1 MLGRAFR
8 FACFWL
14 AAVWCAAASAEP
26 LARAEI
32 EPFIM
37 PPYSLGEPVNEKGV
51 WSLLNS
57 GGAEA
62 GYVFET
68 APMAPLP
75 GFSGAPINLLVILDR
90 EGKFIDVRLINHN
103 EPIFVSGL
111 GEAPF
116 LKFLEQYRGHSINT
130 PMVVGTPYGEGAKG
144 SNLVY
149 LDGVT
154 KATASVRI
162 AHESVLAA
170 ALQVARE
177 KMQGVS
183 AAPPAF
189 PNLAHDEAMDW
200 NTLAAQGI
208 VARQTLTNRAVD
220 AAFKGTKWADDDP
233 EAADEPDGLYL
244 DLHVLDVGPP
254 SIARAVFDAE
264 TLKDI
269 ERFRALSPHD
279 ELLLVIDAGRHGLV
293 SENFVRNTAPDLLDA
308 EQDGL
313 PVALRDADM
322 LFTLNDG
329 VPEGTAMILRA
340 DRRLGFDPSRPWT
353 LKVKA
358 ARAHGMFQPE
368 IGSVDFTVHIKTPE
382 RFFSRPEI
390 TEPTPAWL
398 DAVNNRRGDLIVLT
412 LGLLALT
419 LALLARQSALAGAPL
434 FTPLRL
440 GILAAVTGFV
450 GWWGQGQL
458 SIVTVLGVIRT
469 AWEGGSFGFLAYDPF
484 SLVVWVFAIGGF
496 VLFGRAL
503 FCGWLC
509 PFGAMQEF
517 AHHLGRLLRLPKL
530 EPNAVWDHR
539 LKGVKY
545 LLLAGL
551 VATVFIAPD
560 RVDAVAE
567 IEPFKT
573 AVTTHFQR
581 EWWFVAY
588 AVFWLVLGMVTFKG
602 FCRYVCPL
610 GAVMAI
616 GGMVR
621 ARSFIPR
628 RAECGSP
635 CQLCKVKCN
644 YGAIKQNGAVTYSE
658 CFGCLDC
665 VTIHEDPKTCVP
677 EVLKGKRAA
686 RAQANGLRPVV
697 SWPGGLQ
704 PVPREPAE

>member
-1 MLGRAFR
+1 MLGRAIR
-8 FACFWL
+8 FLVVMVALF
-14 AAVWCAAASAEP
+14 AMSGARAEP
-26 LARAEI
+26 LLREAI
-32 EPFIM
+32 EPYIM

-62 GYVFET
+62 GFVFET
-68 APMAPLP
+68 EPMAPLP

-90 EGKFIDVRLINHN
+90 EGKFIDVRLLEHN

-130 PMVVGTPYGEGAKG
+130 PMIVGTPYGGATG
-144 SNLVY
+144 GTNLVR

-162 AHESVLAA
+162 AHETILAA

-189 PNLAHDEAMDW
+189 PDLEHDEALDW
-200 NTLAAQGI
+200 KTLVDQGI
-208 VARQTLTNRAVD
+208 VQRLTLANRAVD
-220 AAFKGTKWADDDP
+220 EAFKGTKFAHDDP
-233 EAADEPDGLYL
+233 EATDDPDGIYL
-244 DLHVLDVGPP
+244 DLFVLDVGAPA
-254 SIARAVFDAE
+254 IARAVFDDD

-269 ERFRALSPHD
+269 ARFTALSPHD
-279 ELLLVIDAGRHGLV
+279 ELLLVVDTGRHGLV
-293 SENFVRNTAPDLLDA
+293 SDAFVRNTAPDLLDA
-308 EQDGL
+308 VQDGL

-322 LFTLNDG
+322 LFTLKDD

-368 IGSVDFTVHIKTPE
+368 IGSVDFNVEITTPE
-382 RFFSRPEI
+382 RFFKKPEVI
-390 TEPTPAWL
+390 TPVPAWL
-398 DAVNNRRGDLIVLT
+398 EAIHNRKADLAILT
-412 LGLLALT
+412 IG
-419 LALLARQSALAGAPL
+419 LALLTAALWARQSALAGLAA
-434 FTPLRL
+434 FTPVRL
-440 GILAAVTGFV
+440 AILAVVIGFV

-458 SIVTVLGVIRT
+458 SIVTVLGTVR
-469 AWEGGSFGFLAYDPF
+469 AAVEGGSFAFLAYDPF
-484 SLVVWVFAIGGF
+484 SLAVWIVAIFGF

-517 AHHLGRLLRLPKL
+517 AHHLGRLLRLPRI
-530 EPNAVWDHR
+530 EPSAVWDNR
-539 LKGVKY
+539 LKSIKY

-551 VATVFIAPD
+551 VATVFVAPD
-560 RVDAVAE
+560 KVDAVAE
-567 IEPFKT
+567 VEPFKT
-573 AVTTHFQR
+573 AVTTFFVR
-581 EWWFVAY
+581 EWWYVAY
-588 AVFWLVLGMVTFKG
+588 AVFWLALGTVTFKG

-644 YGAIKQNGAVTYSE
+644 YGAIKPSGTIAYSE

-665 VTIHEDPKTCVP
+665 VTIHDDPAKCVP
-677 EVLKGKRAA
+677 EILKGKRAA
-686 RAQANGLRPVV
+686 KAAARPAIT
-697 SWPGGLQ
+697 WPGGLG
-704 PVPREPAE
+704 PAVGEPAE